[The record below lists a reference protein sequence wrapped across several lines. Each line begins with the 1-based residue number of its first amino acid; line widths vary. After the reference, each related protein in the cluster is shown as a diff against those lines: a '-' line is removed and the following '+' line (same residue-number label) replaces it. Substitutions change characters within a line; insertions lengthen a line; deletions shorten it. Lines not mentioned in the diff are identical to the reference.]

1 MNYVP
6 SLEKS
11 FRPMIVELRKF
22 KEKATVPFAIC
33 VERQNGYRCSIF
45 EKRVYN

>member
-1 MNYVP
+1 MKYVP

-22 KEKATVPFAIC
+22 KKQAGA
-33 VERQNGYRCSIF
+33 G
-45 EKRVYN
+45 K

>member
-1 MNYVP
+1 MKYVP

-22 KEKATVPFAIC
+22 KKQATNPFALC
-33 VERQNGYRCSIF
+33 
-45 EKRVYN
+45 

>member
-1 MNYVP
+1 MKYVP

-22 KEKATVPFAIC
+22 KNRQLTLLPFVLKDKMGTVIDM
-33 VERQNGYRCSIF
+33 I
-45 EKRVYN
+45 